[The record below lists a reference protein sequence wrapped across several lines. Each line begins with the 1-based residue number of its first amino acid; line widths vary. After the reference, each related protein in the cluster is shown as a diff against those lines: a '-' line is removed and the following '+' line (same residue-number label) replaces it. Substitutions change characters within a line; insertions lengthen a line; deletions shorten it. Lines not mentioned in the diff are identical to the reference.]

1 MSSINK
7 DHKLRCQP
15 SLKSGDETTTRVSAG
30 SFSDGVQALITCTP
44 QLVSLSNVYSNIDTL
59 HLSLY
64 ADLSGSNILE
74 EIEKARAVAR
84 DFEQDCVPFTYFS
97 KQWNVHRSGR
107 RFFTYHISMA
117 DTHVYFNN
125 RSVNGNFPTCLIEIG
140 SMSSHL
146 PGAIEVYEQV
156 LKYLKSCD
164 ISVKK
169 HHVTRVDLSTDFVN
183 VDFSKLELHHMEKW
197 ITRAVSSSVHFTGRT
212 ISGMSIGKGNLMCR
226 IYNKRTELKVKRATA
241 KEDFFNR
248 QWGLNS
254 RDQKTPVVRVEFQ
267 YRREALT
274 EFKTDDL
281 ERIETLDDLKKSLNG
296 LWAYSSKL
304 WAKHC
309 EHDVD
314 RSNNNQSRDAV
325 TSPFWKLVQLVS
337 FDGDNPNLW
346 RKREKA
352 QYVNV
357 EALIDQ
363 GVGCLV
369 SAMAATI
376 ESVDDF
382 KQIAS
387 MASRRVW
394 RELQFRLNYYEEELF
409 QKVQI
414 VFNRN
419 TLNPVGMPG

>member
-7 DHKLRCQP
+7 DHRQRCQP
-15 SLKSGDETTTRVSAG
+15 AFNSAAETTTRVSAG

-44 QLVSLSNVYSNIDTL
+44 QLASLSNVYSNIDTL

-74 EIEKARAVAR
+74 EIEKARDVAR
-84 DFEQDCVPFTYFS
+84 DFEQDCIPFTYFS
-97 KQWNVHRSGR
+97 SQWNVHRSGR

-117 DTHVYFNN
+117 DIHVYFNN
-125 RSVNGNFPTCLIEIG
+125 RSVHGKFPTCLIEIG

-146 PGAIEVYEQV
+146 PGAFEVYEQI

-164 ISVKK
+164 IAVKK
-169 HHVTRVDLSTDFVN
+169 HHVTRIDLSTDFVN
-183 VDFSKLELHHMEKW
+183 VDLKELELHYMERW
-197 ITRAVSSSVHFTGRT
+197 ITRAVSSSIHFTGRN
-212 ISGMSIGKGNLMCR
+212 ISGISIGKGNLMCR
-226 IYNKRTELKVKRATA
+226 IYDKRTELKIKQATA

-254 RDQKTPVVRVEFQ
+254 RDQTTPVVRVEFQ

-309 EHDVD
+309 EHDID
-314 RSNNNQSRDAV
+314 RSNNHQSRDAV
-325 TSPFWKLVQLVS
+325 TSPFWKLVQLAS
-337 FDGDNPNLW
+337 FDGENPNLW

-352 QYVNV
+352 QHSNV
-357 EALIDQ
+357 VALIDQ

-369 SAMAATI
+369 SAVAASI
-376 ESVDDF
+376 ECLDDF
-382 KQIAS
+382 KQVASIAS
-387 MASRRVW
+387 SMVW
-394 RELQFRLNYYEEELF
+394 RELQFRLNNYEEDLF
-409 QKVQI
+409 EKMQI

-419 TLNPVGMPG
+419 HLNPAGVPG